1 MRFKIQMGSLAFDR
15 DRHFFNIRYLAGLD
29 DAGTL
34 EEIRSEFRGEGLSLD
49 IAWSKSS
56 KLADGGWAGLRVSLN
71 YDNVCLEAVAII
83 F

>member
-1 MRFKIQMGSLAFDR
+1 MLSIETGISL
-15 DRHFFNIRYLAGLD
+15 ILD
-29 DAGTL
+29 IKLGWSGAGTL

-49 IAWSKSS
+49 IAWGKSS

-71 YDNVCLEAVAII
+71 YDNVCLEAGAII